1 MKLSRNGSPKDM
13 DKLGK
18 MRALFTV
25 CCFYDEKKIWSFDC
39 LALLGS
45 WQFGFAN
52 RRLSCVSHHSS
63 WYEGREVRDW
73 SE

>member
-25 CCFYDEKKIWSFDC
+25 RRSMMRRR
-39 LALLGS
+39 
-45 WQFGFAN
+45 FGVLTAW
-52 RRLSCVSHHSS
+52 L
-63 WYEGREVRDW
+63 Y
-73 SE
+73 